1 MLEGFTV
8 TVESMPKV
16 KALMRY
22 ANVLT
27 GEQWEAVLE
36 EVLIALEKT
45 WKEKKGRESDKEMRD
60 WLNGWRRI
68 LVKITMQKGVLERID
83 TMLRV

>member
-36 EVLIALEKT
+36 EVIIALEKT
-45 WKEKKGRESDKEMRD
+45 WKEKKGKESDKEMRE

>member
-36 EVLIALEKT
+36 EVLIAL
-45 WKEKKGRESDKEMRD
+45 
-60 WLNGWRRI
+60 
-68 LVKITMQKGVLERID
+68 
-83 TMLRV
+83 

>member
-45 WKEKKGRESDKEMRD
+45 WKEKKGRESDKEMRE